1 MKSNRPSVFE
11 LVIIL
16 AFLTFPILAQTP
28 AGVPSLDEMAGD
40 WLPMKDVAN
49 PPDVNNFH
57 DMLLVNRDLTSF
69 FCCPEDWLWRDG
81 KFRFGYPPVTLT
93 IAGKEYP
100 AMECR
105 WYPYRAL
112 RRNTNCAGFIVQ
124 TDTRMINEQRA
135 VLVRVQ
141 IANRATTKTNIELTL
156 SVSGILQVDG
166 ISVLNTNQR
175 PGFVTV
181 ACPTTK
187 PDAATNDN
195 GIIHWCWN
203 MSLSAE
209 GTNEV
214 EFVAGDGHA
223 EAAPKV
229 HADVMRWREN
239 FLGEFNGFKRVW
251 EQRWA
256 DAFTPG
262 NHHFSGSLPVLVTD
276 NAALRRNYYMGI
288 LTMLELERTQFP
300 VSPRSFITSGERAPG
315 TQYYWDA
322 SMGSTVWALLEP
334 VGMKATLRR
343 WLVQNPRSGQVIY
356 LTETNGFDAEVAR
369 SHHRLCVQR
378 LHDFQN
384 SAGLSSRHR
393 RPGFSR

>member
-1 MKSNRPSVFE
+1 
-11 LVIIL
+11 
-16 AFLTFPILAQTP
+16 
-28 AGVPSLDEMAGD
+28 
-40 WLPMKDVAN
+40 MKDVAN

-81 KFRFGYPPVTLT
+81 KFRFGYPRVTLT

-105 WYPYRAL
+105 WYPYRVL

-135 VLVRVQ
+135 VLVRVK

-175 PGFVTV
+175 PGFVTI
-181 ACPTTK
+181 ACPATK

-229 HADVMRWREN
+229 HADVMRWR
-239 FLGEFNGFKRVW
+239 
-251 EQRWA
+251 
-256 DAFTPG
+256 
-262 NHHFSGSLPVLVTD
+262 
-276 NAALRRNYYMGI
+276 
-288 LTMLELERTQFP
+288 
-300 VSPRSFITSGERAPG
+300 
-315 TQYYWDA
+315 
-322 SMGSTVWALLEP
+322 
-334 VGMKATLRR
+334 
-343 WLVQNPRSGQVIY
+343 
-356 LTETNGFDAEVAR
+356 AE
-369 SHHRLCVQR
+369 
-378 LHDFQN
+378 
-384 SAGLSSRHR
+384 
-393 RPGFSR
+393 FSR